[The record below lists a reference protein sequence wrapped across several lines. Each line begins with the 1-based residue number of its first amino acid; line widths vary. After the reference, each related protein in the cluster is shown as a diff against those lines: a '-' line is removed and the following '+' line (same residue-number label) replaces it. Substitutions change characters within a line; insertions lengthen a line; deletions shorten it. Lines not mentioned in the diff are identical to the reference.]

1 MACSDISTK
10 PKSFFEEYEC
20 MEKAE
25 IAYQKS
31 VEQMNLLNKN
41 YSHNLF
47 LTIVLQLMMEMAWV
61 KDMNILPMHGLEY
74 CCY

>member
-31 VEQMNLLNKN
+31 VEQMNLLNKKDSDCVNKFVKN
-41 YSHNLF
+41 Y
-47 LTIVLQLMMEMAWV
+47 
-61 KDMNILPMHGLEY
+61 
-74 CCY
+74 

>member
-1 MACSDISTK
+1 
-10 PKSFFEEYEC
+10 